1 MGALQLARSRGG
13 GVRGRLPARLR
24 DRRRAPRRRG
34 RELTAPAG
42 SAIRYTGEVTNRTTA
57 LAALAAVL
65 VLSGCGAAGDPGG
78 DPDGAADRDGP
89 RVAAASDLTGVRWL
103 PADGTAQG
111 RAFAEFA
118 PDGTWTGSDGCNGQ
132 SGEWTLGGDGALR
145 ATAGPSTL
153 IGCENVPVA
162 RWVSGAVRVETDGDA
177 LLLHPAAGEPVRL
190 VPAPR

>member
-1 MGALQLARSRGG
+1 M
-13 GVRGRLPARLR
+13 
-24 DRRRAPRRRG
+24 
-34 RELTAPAG
+34 
-42 SAIRYTGEVTNRTTA
+42 TNRTTA
-57 LAALAAVL
+57 LAALAAAAL

-78 DPDGAADRDGP
+78 DPDGATGRDGP
-89 RVAAASDLTGVRWL
+89 RAAAASDLTGVRWL
-103 PADGTAQG
+103 PADGAAQG

-132 SGEWTLGGDGALR
+132 SGEWTLGGDGTLR